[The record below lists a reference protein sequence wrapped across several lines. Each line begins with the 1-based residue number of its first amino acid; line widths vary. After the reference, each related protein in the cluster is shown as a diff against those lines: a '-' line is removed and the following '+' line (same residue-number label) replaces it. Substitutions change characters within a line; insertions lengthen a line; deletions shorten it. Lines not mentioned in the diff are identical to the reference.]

1 MNKNIGVIGRKLG
14 MTQVFTEDGTVI
26 PCTVIESKPVV
37 VGKRTQEKD
46 GYDALVLGIGQ
57 RKEKATTKPMA
68 GFFKK
73 ANVAPA
79 QVVREVRCT
88 AEAAAG
94 FEIGQELKLDGLFE
108 EGQFVDVQGTTKGR
122 GFTGVM
128 KRWGFRGNSA
138 SHGAHEY
145 MRHGGSIGTNMT
157 PGRVMPG
164 RKMPGQHGSTTNT
177 VLSQRVIKIVP
188 DEGLLLVRG
197 GVPGSKNG
205 IVVVNGAVKKKNA
218 GKPAAS

>member
-1 MNKNIGVIGRKLG
+1 MNNNIGVVGRKLG

-37 VGKRTQEKD
+37 LAKRTMEKD

-57 RKEKATTKPMA
+57 RKEKSTTKPMA

-88 AEAAAG
+88 AEVAAG
-94 FEIGQELKLDGLFE
+94 YEIGQELKLDALFE
-108 EGQFVDVQGTTKGR
+108 EGQFVDVRGTTKGR

-128 KRWGFRGNSA
+128 KRWGFRGSGA

-164 RKMPGQHGSTTNT
+164 RKMPGHHGASRNT

-188 DEGLLLVRG
+188 DEGLLLIRG

-205 IVVVNGAVKKKNA
+205 VVFVNGAIKKKNG
-218 GKPAAS
+218 GKPAS

>member
-14 MTQVFTEDGTVI
+14 MTQFFTEDGTVI
-26 PCTVIESKPVV
+26 PCTVIESTPIV
-37 VGKRTQEKD
+37 VGKRTQDKD
-46 GYDALVLGIGQ
+46 GYDALIVGMGE
-57 RKEKATTKPMA
+57 RKAKATNKPMA

-73 ANVAPA
+73 GNVPA
-79 QVVREVRCT
+79 QKVVREVRCT

-94 FEIGQELKLDGLFE
+94 FEIGQELKLDEIFQ
-108 EGQFVDVQGTTKGR
+108 EGQFIDVQGTTKGR

-128 KRWGFRGNSA
+128 KRYGFRGSGA

-164 RKMPGQHGSTTNT
+164 RKMPGQHGNRTIT
-177 VLSQRVIKIVP
+177 VLSQRIVKVIP
-188 DEGLLLVRG
+188 DQGLLLVRG

-205 IVVVNGAVKKKNA
+205 VVHVNGAVKKKNE
-218 GKPAAS
+218 GKPAS